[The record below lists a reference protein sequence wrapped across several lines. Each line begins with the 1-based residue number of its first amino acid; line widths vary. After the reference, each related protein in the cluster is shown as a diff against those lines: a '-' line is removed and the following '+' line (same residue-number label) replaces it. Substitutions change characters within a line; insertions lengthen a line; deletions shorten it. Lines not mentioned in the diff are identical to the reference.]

1 MRTFKLLP
9 EFLFRPP
16 SGATFP
22 PGEGI
27 GFACIGRFLT
37 IWNSPTVWWGCLF
50 LFYSSNKQ
58 TAWQR
63 RPSIVPVK
71 PSFSSVV
78 ALTLTLV
85 WGICRSSAMFLTIWG
100 M

>member
-1 MRTFKLLP
+1 MRAATFDDRKHKDLLQHGILHPTLEEVCYVVRTFKFLP

-37 IWNSPTVWWGCLF
+37 I
-50 LFYSSNKQ
+50 
-58 TAWQR
+58 
-63 RPSIVPVK
+63 
-71 PSFSSVV
+71 
-78 ALTLTLV
+78 
-85 WGICRSSAMFLTIWG
+85 
-100 M
+100 